1 MNEYKSLTFD
11 NFSQAKRAAQ
21 VQQSLQAEL
30 VAAHSVLEELHAH
43 VASQKPRDQIPQTVE
58 ALASADS
65 LVQDKLFEQATLP
78 GTIQVLACDK
88 LMLSTASN
96 DNRHAHETHVL
107 ADGGKVSDTH
117 GCMHAEGE
125 PHQDP
130 YPDLDFP
137 GAQYVRREVL
147 EQVKRKAKADL
158 AQLETELMAVIQAME
173 TENRGTAGRGN
184 GESPWLTPEFTPAL
198 RPQTAENSPSPAEVS
213 QMTWATTRTT
223 SPPAWRELLNT
234 QRQRIAVESMRQEQK
249 NSLELMNAEHNVAL
263 HGMVDD
269 GMFDWNPVSDSK
281 HAEMDRGSVAGE
293 HTRSATIVRGENGGL
308 GIMLRGEHAGTQ
320 GFTADAVM
328 AAGEVETGEAKEMLG
343 AVDLE
348 RETRKAREARE
359 AIRQDAL
366 RMWGAEIEGL
376 RQLGWSLSQSLAF
389 SGLLCV

>member
-234 QRQRIAVESMRQEQK
+234 QRRQRHGYGCVMDQDVEVRLGQEAKHHAVQAELHGCIHAEGEPHQDPYPDLDFPGAQYVRREVLEQ
-249 NSLELMNAEHNVAL
+249 V
-263 HGMVDD
+263 GMVDD

-281 HAEMDRGSVAGE
+281 HAEMDRGSVAG
-293 HTRSATIVRGENGGL
+293 
-308 GIMLRGEHAGTQ
+308 
-320 GFTADAVM
+320 
-328 AAGEVETGEAKEMLG
+328 
-343 AVDLE
+343 
-348 RETRKAREARE
+348 
-359 AIRQDAL
+359 
-366 RMWGAEIEGL
+366 
-376 RQLGWSLSQSLAF
+376 
-389 SGLLCV
+389 